1 MKKYSYLAIIGMTA
15 LILTGCQ
22 SEIPEMSEKETEM
35 VTEYAAGTVLEHV
48 PSSGSRLVDT
58 SVEYDPDKMTKYE
71 KAQMGFKTEEP
82 EPVAAQPETEE
93 EIPTDGE
100 APKSE
105 DKGQESTQAQ
115 EQEVQEPSL
124 SAADVLE
131 MPGLALSVAS
141 FSVTD
146 SYPEAGEGADMF
158 LSMDASAG
166 NKLVVAHLNVKNEG
180 SEPLVISTVRRS
192 DLHYKVVMNNENK
205 QNTLLTLLLDDFSG
219 LKDQEVAPGETFPAV
234 LVAQVSDELAA
245 GISDVSI
252 EITSD
257 VGKTVVGK

>member
-15 LILTGCQ
+15 LVLTGCQ

-35 VTEYAAGTVLEHV
+35 VTEYAAGTVLDHV

-58 SVEYDPDKMTKYE
+58 SVEYDPAKMTKYE

-82 EPVAAQPETEE
+82 APAPQAVSEDR
-93 EIPTDGE
+93 IPTDEEAASPDGKGSD
-100 APKSE
+100 APKA
-105 DKGQESTQAQ
+105 DK
-115 EQEVQEPSL
+115 EPETPAF

-131 MPGLALSVAS
+131 MPGLDLSVAS
-141 FSVTD
+141 FSVSD
-146 SYPEAGEGADMF
+146 SYPDAGEGTDMF

-166 NKLVVAHLNVKNEG
+166 NKLIVAHLNVKNEG
-180 SEPLVISTVRRS
+180 SEPLVINTAMRG
-192 DLHYKVVMNNENK
+192 DLHYKIVMNNENK

-219 LKDQEVAPGETFPAV
+219 LKDQEVAPGESFPAV
-234 LVAQVSDELAA
+234 LVAQVSEELAA

-257 VGKTVVGK
+257 VGKAVVGAK